1 MTKLT
6 QEQIKT
12 LEDAFN
18 SLPEDMRTGIY
29 RNMEGIEEQLAS
41 GAEIIFYMRRGED
54 TINDGKININ
64 YEIKSMQAKV
74 KLKMDVITSLEVLQV
89 LDGATAGYSKEYAP
103 ERIVRLRE
111 VMEQLVYCRDNLKTS

>member
-29 RNMEGIEEQLAS
+29 RNMEGIQEQLDS
-41 GAEIIFYMRRGED
+41 GAQIIFYMTRGADRIDE
-54 TINDGKININ
+54 NDGKTYTEYSIRS
-64 YEIKSMQAKV
+64 IKV
-74 KLKMDVITSLEVLQV
+74 GE
-89 LDGATAGYSKEYAP
+89 E
-103 ERIVRLRE
+103 
-111 VMEQLVYCRDNLKTS
+111 